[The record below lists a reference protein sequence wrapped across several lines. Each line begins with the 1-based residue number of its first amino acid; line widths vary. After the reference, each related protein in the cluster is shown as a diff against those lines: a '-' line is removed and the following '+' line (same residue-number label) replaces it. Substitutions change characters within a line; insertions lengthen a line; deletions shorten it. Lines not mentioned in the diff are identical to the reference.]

1 MVPSLSAHLSGCHQ
15 SIIVFYNPGPH
26 ARFDCRV
33 SNQTCQV
40 MHWRSLIDSWRSPT
54 KSLLG
59 LGGACGDWLS
69 PMRFHTGRFLDGIS
83 YRRVRGSEPLMRGL
97 GVDGMTSNNGELC
110 FVSTTLYLSSSIASA
125 VWHSV
130 SEQRQRG

>member
-1 MVPSLSAHLSGCHQ
+1 
-15 SIIVFYNPGPH
+15 
-26 ARFDCRV
+26 
-33 SNQTCQV
+33 
-40 MHWRSLIDSWRSPT
+40 
-54 KSLLG
+54 
-59 LGGACGDWLS
+59 
-69 PMRFHTGRFLDGIS
+69 
-83 YRRVRGSEPLMRGL
+83 MRGL